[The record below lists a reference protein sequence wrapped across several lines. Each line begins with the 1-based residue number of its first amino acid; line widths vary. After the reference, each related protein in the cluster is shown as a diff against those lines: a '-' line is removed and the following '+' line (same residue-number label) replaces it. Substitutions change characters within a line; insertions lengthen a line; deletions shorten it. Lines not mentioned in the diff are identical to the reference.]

1 MGSYRRINYVVL
13 NVKAIIL
20 VIIEKIY
27 VKERILGGKMNKNL
41 MKAIDVI
48 IMIITIPVMIVFY
61 IPFAIFKGLTS
72 EFVFD
77 EYFNIWRKFLNILLY
92 PIVKYQQRKEH
103 YEELKQKIKYYRKE
117 CGRLNDVIN
126 ELEKVEKEDKNG

>member
-1 MGSYRRINYVVL
+1 M
-13 NVKAIIL
+13 
-20 VIIEKIY
+20 IIEKIY

-77 EYFNIWRKFLNILLY
+77 KYLNIWRKILNILLY
-92 PIVKYQQRKEH
+92 PIVKYQERKEH

-126 ELEKVEKEDKNG
+126 ELEKGEKENKK

>member
-1 MGSYRRINYVVL
+1 MSKPDCSKCKSYNTCDYRKDLCKRKNFRR
-13 NVKAIIL
+13 
-20 VIIEKIY
+20 
-27 VKERILGGKMNKNL
+27 KMNKNL

-126 ELEKVEKEDKNG
+126 ELEKVEKEDKK

>member
-1 MGSYRRINYVVL
+1 
-13 NVKAIIL
+13 
-20 VIIEKIY
+20 
-27 VKERILGGKMNKNL
+27 MNKNL

-77 EYFNIWRKFLNILLY
+77 KYLNIWRKILNILLY
-92 PIVKYQQRKEH
+92 PIVKYQERKEH
-103 YEELKQKIKYYRKE
+103 YEELKQRIKYYRKE
-117 CGRLNDVIN
+117 CGRLNDIIN
-126 ELEKVEKEDKNG
+126 ELEKGKKKDKKWTGSKQKIFFPIIKAFAFAYFAAVIIVHIGEKIK

>member
-1 MGSYRRINYVVL
+1 MGTYRRINYVVL

-92 PIVKYQQRKEH
+92 PIVKYQERKEH

-126 ELEKVEKEDKNG
+126 ELEKGEKEDKK

>member
-1 MGSYRRINYVVL
+1 M
-13 NVKAIIL
+13 
-20 VIIEKIY
+20 IIEKIY

-126 ELEKVEKEDKNG
+126 ELEKGENEDKNEQAASKRIFSYY